1 MLAMNYSKIIDE
13 SQGNI
18 FNTSM
23 VYKHASRARLE
34 KSSGKLLSSELAL
47 AHLHTF
53 RPPET

>member
-13 SQGNI
+13 SQGDI